1 MRRFA
6 GPVPFGPTLV
16 VVVLLLGGH
25 AVALDGHQDHQ
36 PPILDEIIVEGA
48 TVFDQR
54 GVQDRLRLELGEPIL
69 QDLTRLNRRLER
81 VYHRRGYAYAKVEAR
96 FDDTTGLLTIHV
108 DEGRFDEIEFR
119 GVDRDL
125 ALTLA
130 EEIDLDRGQA
140 FNRRTTGRALRELLA
155 ETDSRLE
162 PDRSPT
168 REAPEPGS
176 VSLGRRGPYELVER
190 EGTRVLVVQ
199 LRKDVGD
206 FSVTFGTAGREDWYN
221 PVDGLNPAL
230 GFNGTVFA
238 GDGVNRTFVSGYVS
252 YKFARDRPGYT
263 FGLERSLFDGSRLY
277 VGAAVHDLTAS
288 DDAWRLSPT
297 EQSLSSLA
305 FKTTFRDYYRRRGY
319 QLHAA
324 GRLDDNH
331 EVLASWRD
339 ERHEPLRNETSYS
352 IFQDDHVFAANGA
365 AAIGDLHALVVGYAW
380 DTRGLERA
388 RCRSCA
394 GNEANETTYLRHQ
407 LDNPY
412 GSLGSQD
419 AGVRVEWTSE
429 ISAPGT
435 FGSDFDFRRHILNA
449 RAYTTPSPRQQV
461 NARLLLGLSDG
472 VLPPQRL
479 FALGGLGS
487 VRGYDF
493 KEAVGEHMTLVN
505 VEYKLRLQQHGGP
518 TGVAF
523 VDVGRIS
530 RPVDESRTDWLTGIG
545 LGVEFWDSLR
555 FDFAYRLNDIPRSF
569 QWTVRL
575 SPTF

>member
-6 GPVPFGPTLV
+6 GPAPFGPTLV

-25 AVALDGHQDHQ
+25 AVALDGHQDQQ
-36 PPILDEIIVEGA
+36 PPLLDEIIVDGA
-48 TVFDQR
+48 TVFDQQ
-54 GVQDRLRLELGEPIL
+54 GVQDRLRLELGEPIPR
-69 QDLTRLNRRLER
+69 DLTRLNRRLER
-81 VYHRRGYAYAKVEAR
+81 IYHRRGYAYATVEAR
-96 FDDTTGLLTIHV
+96 FDDTTGVLTIHV

-130 EEIDLDRGQA
+130 EEIDLERGQA

-162 PDRSPT
+162 PDRSDT
-168 REAPEPGS
+168 REAPDPGG

-221 PVDGLNPAL
+221 PVDGLNPAF

-238 GDGVNRTFVSGYVS
+238 GDGINRTFVSGYVS
-252 YKFARDRPGYT
+252 YKFARDQPGYT
-263 FGLERSLFDGSRLY
+263 LGLERSLFDGSRLY
-277 VGAAVHDLTAS
+277 VGASVHDLTAS

-352 IFQDDHVFAANGA
+352 IFQDDHVFAANGT
-365 AAIGDLHALVVGYAW
+365 AAIGDLHAVVLGYAW
-380 DTRGLERA
+380 DTRGLDQA
-388 RCRSCA
+388 A
-394 GNEANETTYLRHQ
+394 DETTHLRHQ
-407 LDNPY
+407 LDNSY

-435 FGSDFDFRRHILNA
+435 LGSDFDCRRHILNA

-493 KEAVGEHMTLVN
+493 KETVGERMTLVN
-505 VEYKLRLQQHGGP
+505 VEYKLRLQQHDGP

-530 RPVDESRTDWLTGIG
+530 RPVDESRTDWLTGVGPGGRVLG
-545 LGVEFWDSLR
+545 LPAN
-555 FDFAYRLNDIPRSF
+555 FAYRLNDIPQSF